1 MPIHEFKCRRCGN
14 KFDELVK
21 LGEIPPCPSCGDKK
35 PEQLF
40 STSAAI
46 STPSSREKSAGQA
59 RRKAGAVRK
68 EQKHAQAEY
77 ERNYIKEHSE

>member
-1 MPIHEFKCRRCGN
+1 MPLYEFKCRKCGH
-14 KFDELVK
+14 KFDELVR
-21 LGEIPPCPSCGDKK
+21 LGEVPPCPSCGDKK

-46 STPSSREKSAGQA
+46 STGTTRDRSAGQA

-68 EQKHAQAEY
+68 EQQHAQAEY
-77 ERNYIKEHSE
+77 ERNYIKEHSS